1 MLQKLK
7 NTAGE
12 TFVEALAAL
21 LIMGFS
27 TVLFLGL
34 INAAKNVNLTQK
46 EADAR
51 FFQAMNQVE
60 AMDGTATEGT
70 SKKIDVQIWQGTK
83 KLETIK
89 CEWTEAENLRAYQIE
104 KP

>member
-1 MLQKLK
+1 MIQKLK

-12 TFVEALAAL
+12 TFIEALAAL
-21 LIMGFS
+21 LIMGLS

-34 INAAKNVNLTQK
+34 VDAANHVNRTQK

-51 FFQAMNQVE
+51 FFAAMEQVE
-60 AMDGTATEGT
+60 VLEGGAGT
-70 SKKIDVQIWQGTK
+70 IDVKILKNGTTPI
-83 KLETIK
+83 ETIP
-89 CEWTEAENLRAYQIE
+89 CRLTEAENLRAYEI

>member
-1 MLQKLK
+1 MIQKLK

-12 TFVEALAAL
+12 TFIEALAAL
-21 LIMGFS
+21 LIMGLS

-34 INAAKNVNLTQK
+34 VNAANHVNRTQK

-51 FFQAMNQVE
+51 FFAAMEQVE
-60 AMDGTATEGT
+60 VLSGTGT
-70 SKKIDVQIWQGTK
+70 INVKILKNGTT
-83 KLETIK
+83 LETIK
-89 CEWTEAENLRAYQIE
+89 CRLTEAENLRAYEI

>member
-1 MLQKLK
+1 MIQKLK

-12 TFVEALAAL
+12 TFIEALAAL
-21 LIMGFS
+21 LIMGLS

-34 INAAKNVNLTQK
+34 VNAANHVNRTQK

-51 FFQAMNQVE
+51 FFAAMEQVE
-60 AMDGTATEGT
+60 VLSGTDTINVEILKNGT
-70 SKKIDVQIWQGTK
+70 T
-83 KLETIK
+83 LETIP
-89 CEWTEAENLRAYQIE
+89 CRLTEAENLRAYEI